1 MKYQDRKYWAIKKIR
16 KVLHE
21 YLLKTDPEYQVKS
34 KEDQE
39 RIVLIAI
46 SDMMRTFEKSQ
57 NS

>member
-1 MKYQDRKYWAIKKIR
+1 MKYQERKYWAIKKIR